1 MREPKPRTWYPKQDG
16 SIVNQ
21 GRGLFNQLMQVEY
34 LNKLMSQLNAREQSP
49 GGDSAA
55 AAAAAAV
62 TGLLRHHLYPA
73 RRLDPAGNATRP
85 ARNPESGAPRRTGMW
100 VGRRRLRAARARL
113 PLLVA
118 SILRRAAEFESDE
131 VLGTS
136 GKRMWTDGD
145 ADREGKGREGKERRS
160 GGDRARRGRP
170 G

>member
-85 ARNPESGAPRRTGMW
+85 AGNPESGAPRRTGMW
-100 VGRRRLRAARARL
+100 VGRRRLRAARARH

-145 ADREGKGREGKERRS
+145 ADREGKERRS